1 MKFLLATLAAS
12 GALLAFAP
20 PVMAADVPTECP
32 AFESEGTGLDVLL
45 VPGLAS
51 SPATYDGLVEALK
64 GKYRFH
70 RVSFAGFAGRDPVA
84 GDPIDAAEAEIL
96 RYIDCAHLTSPA
108 LIGHSLGGFVG
119 QEIARDHPGLLS
131 KLVIVDALPFYPLIF
146 DPAATVEGVTPQADA
161 LVATLRAMDD
171 AAFEAGQTRTAIM
184 LSASPEG
191 QKKITAWSMASDR
204 DAMADAV
211 HKLMTT
217 DLRPDLPK
225 IDLPVTVFYATN
237 QYVPAAQARALFEGA
252 YAGLPNARFVPVAD
266 SRHFIMFDQPERF
279 AEAVD
284 TALGGDQP

>member
-1 MKFLLATLAAS
+1 MKTLLATLAAPA
-12 GALLAFAP
+12 ALLAFASP
-20 PVMAADVPTECP
+20 AAAAAAPTDCP
-32 AFESEGTGLDVLL
+32 AYETEGSGPDVLL

-51 SPATYDGLVEALK
+51 SPETYDGLVDALK

-70 RVSFAGFAGRDPVA
+70 RVAIAGFAGRDPVA
-84 GDPIDAAEAEIL
+84 GDPVDAAEAEIL
-96 RYIDCAHLTSPA
+96 RYADCAHLTSPA

-131 KLVIVDALPFYPLIF
+131 KLVIVDALPFYSLIF

-161 LVATLRAMDD
+161 LAATLHTMDD
-171 AAFEAGQTRTAIM
+171 ATFAAGQARTATI

-191 QKKITAWSMASDR
+191 QTKIVAWSLASDR

-217 DLRPDLPK
+217 DLRPDLPG
-225 IDLPVTVFYATN
+225 ITLPVTVLYATN
-237 QYVPAAQARALFEGA
+237 PYLPATQAKALFEGA
-252 YAGLPNARFVPVAD
+252 YAGLPGVSFVPVTD

-279 AEAVD
+279 AEAIA
-284 TALGGDQP
+284 TALGE